1 MWRNGGGSLV
11 KKVDAHSD
19 ASDDEVDGAVKRPKF
34 QRMSV
39 KKRQTPNS
47 VQALEESPE
56 HSTSTG
62 ESMPITDA

>member
-1 MWRNGGGSLV
+1 MWRSGGGFLV

-34 QRMSV
+34 QRVSV
-39 KKRQTPNS
+39 KKDQTPKS
-47 VQALEESPE
+47 APALEESPE